1 MGKIIIFTGSTG
13 AGHTL
18 AARSFKEALTAA
30 GHDVEIIDAF
40 KESGKVL
47 NTVVEQGYKQ
57 LVERLPDLYRKMY
70 NAFDEYSKVYEV
82 VFSSAK

>member
-47 NTVVEQGYKQ
+47 NT
-57 LVERLPDLYRKMY
+57 
-70 NAFDEYSKVYEV
+70 
-82 VFSSAK
+82 